1 MDDAPFRRAS
11 WAPDGA
17 IDTSA
22 RMPEGHTIHR
32 LARDHDRWFA
42 GGSVTLT
49 SPQGR
54 FEEGARA
61 LSGRTVRTVDA
72 YGKHLFYHFEGGP
85 ILHVHLGLF
94 GRFRMRK
101 RPGGPLRGSPRM
113 VLGNHEREVR
123 LSGPTACEI
132 LTRTELKAI
141 HARLGP
147 DPLRPRAPGK
157 RFVDEMAR
165 RRRQSGAV
173 LLDQSLIA
181 GVGNVYRSELLY
193 LAGVH
198 PLTPCHAVPRTTWT
212 RVWHDAKALLAIGV
226 TLNRIVTV
234 DPAERG
240 RRTPRQLVR
249 GERV

>member
-1 MDDAPFRRAS
+1 MDLASGGAAS
-11 WAPDGA
+11 WAPGGTINTA
-17 IDTSA
+17 A

-42 GGSVTLT
+42 GGPVALT

-54 FEEGARA
+54 FEEGASA

-85 ILHVHLGLF
+85 VLHVHLGLF
-94 GRFRMRK
+94 GKFRMRK
-101 RPGGPLRGSPRM
+101 RPAAPLRGAPRM
-113 VLGNHEREVR
+113 VLGNDEREVR

-132 LTRTELKAI
+132 LTRAELKAI

-165 RRRQSGAV
+165 RKRQAGAV

-193 LAGVH
+193 LVGVH
-198 PLTPCHAVPRTTWT
+198 PLMRCHEVPRATWT
-212 RVWHDAKALLAIGV
+212 RVWQDAKALLEIGV
-226 TLNRIVTV
+226 KLNRIVTV

-240 RRTPRQLVR
+240 RRTPRQ
-249 GERV
+249 